1 LTEGSENKT
10 EIIRSL
16 IMMSDSS
23 NIPFFE
29 EVLLTETEISLRILS
44 ARGLVS
50 LDSVSEER
58 VNSLYKEADPVL
70 KTIIIHAK
78 DERI

>member
-1 LTEGSENKT
+1 
-10 EIIRSL
+10 
-16 IMMSDSS
+16 MSDSS
-23 NIPFFE
+23 NVPFFE

-50 LDSVSEER
+50 LDSIGEER
-58 VNSLYKEADPVL
+58 VNLLYEEADPVL

-78 DERI
+78 DDRI